1 MYMEELKYINTDY
14 RIVLQYNRHYGL
26 IKGVNRLRT
35 LVGRSGLI
43 SEVGEGLAMR
53 LAKMAY
59 RGKTP
64 KITCKLRR
72 RLHVIFY
79 LR

>member
-1 MYMEELKYINTDY
+1 MEELKYINTDY

-26 IKGVNRLRT
+26 IRSVNRLRT

-43 SEVGEGLAMR
+43 SEVGEELAIKMT
-53 LAKMAY
+53 KMAY
-59 RGKTP
+59 RGNSA

-72 RLHVIFY
+72 GLQVIFY